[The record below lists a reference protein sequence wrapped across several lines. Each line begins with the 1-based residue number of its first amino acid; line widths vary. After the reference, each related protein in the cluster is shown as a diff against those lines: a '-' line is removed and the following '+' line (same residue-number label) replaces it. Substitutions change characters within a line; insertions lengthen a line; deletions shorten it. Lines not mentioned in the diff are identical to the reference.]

1 MRLFKDNDLI
11 QEGFV
16 KSGIIAII
24 VCYKIKIKITHR
36 KSIFILNDE
45 RKTITTTARQ
55 PGFI

>member
-24 VCYKIKIKITHR
+24 VCYKIKITHR
-36 KSIFILNDE
+36 KSILF
-45 RKTITTTARQ
+45 
-55 PGFI
+55 

>member
-24 VCYKIKIKITHR
+24 VCLQNQNHTSKINFYFK
-36 KSIFILNDE
+36 
-45 RKTITTTARQ
+45 
-55 PGFI
+55 

>member
-36 KSIFILNDE
+36 KSILF
-45 RKTITTTARQ
+45 
-55 PGFI
+55 